1 MSYTLLL
8 LFFFFLMIRRPP
20 RSTLFPYTT
29 LFRSPK
35 QPCSTGWTSYGTGW
49 APSTPR
55 WCAAG
60 RVSERCGTGP
70 GGCSGCDG
78 WRWKRETAW
87 WCCLAAGRSSSFT
100 PTRSRTYYPFG
111 ALACPFTRPTR
122 STPTCHGSE
131 GRGRMVEDG
140 GGSRPIDLLDDRE
153 QQLPHHELAGP
164 KPSQTGGAARGGE
177 GMRHLHDLG
186 VASPRGRIQHP
197 VCGGHVA
204 ESRRA
209 RGKRVTLFSRSRSLF
224 RRARIRA

>member
-55 WCAAG
+55 WCGAG

-87 WCCLAAGRSSSFT
+87 WCCLAAGRSSRFT
-100 PTRSRTYYPFG
+100 PTRSRTCYPFG

-122 STPTCHGSE
+122 LTPTCHGSE

-164 KPSQTGGAARGGE
+164 QPSQTGGAARGGE
-177 GMRHLHDLG
+177 GAGYLRDLG
-186 VASPRGRIQHP
+186 FASPHGRIQHP
-197 VCGGHVA
+197 VCGGHDA

-209 RGKRVTLFSRSRSLF
+209 WGRRVTLFSRSRSLF
-224 RRARIRA
+224 RRAQIRA